1 MADEPYRV
9 QLRRRAIGGRLTLR
23 WEIYRGAELVTSS
36 MKVYSTETEAR
47 ADAADQIARLL
58 KSAPGP
64 A

>member
-1 MADEPYRV
+1 
-9 QLRRRAIGGRLTLR
+9 
-23 WEIYRGAELVTSS
+23 